1 MTSLL
6 IRLFVKDK
14 NNTDSPAVRTNYAML
29 ASITGIVVN
38 ILLFSGKLAVGLLAY
53 SVAIVADAF
62 NNMSDAGSSVVT
74 MLGFRMS
81 SKHADKKHPLG
92 HGRFE
97 YISAFIVDIIIIFVG
112 IELFKSSV
120 EKIITPG
127 ATAIADA
134 TLILLAVAIV
144 VKVWLFFFYGKI
156 AKIINSQAI
165 KAASLDS
172 ISDVVA
178 TTLVLVSALI
188 SRYTDVHIDG
198 WAGIIVAGFILFTGI
213 KAAKETID
221 LLLGASPD
229 KAMIAKIQKFVQ
241 KYPDVVGIHDV
252 MIHDYGP
259 GKQIVTFHAE
269 VSSESDFCYIHDVID
284 TIERDMEKDLN
295 CIVTI
300 HLDPIVVNDER
311 INQMREFVL
320 QTVKEIDPE
329 LSIHD
334 FRMTYGGNHINVIF
348 DLCIPVDC
356 KIDDDI
362 LAQKVEKAIIEK
374 NPDCHAVIKA
384 EHPFV

>member
-229 KAMIAKIQKFVQ
+229 KEMVAKIQKFVQ

-311 INQMREFVL
+311 INQMREFIL